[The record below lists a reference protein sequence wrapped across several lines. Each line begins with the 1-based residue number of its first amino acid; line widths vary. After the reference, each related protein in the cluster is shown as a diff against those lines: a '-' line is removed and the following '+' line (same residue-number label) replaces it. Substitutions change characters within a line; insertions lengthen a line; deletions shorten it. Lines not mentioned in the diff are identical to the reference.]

1 MSKREKNPYI
11 TWHFDLPSPDTLTI
25 PVFRVAA
32 NEYLFDR
39 KRVAD
44 LFARNCR
51 LGTKGL
57 RNDIDKNTKAEKHL
71 DVFKF
76 LEKIPEESLDAVI
89 IDPPFSF
96 NQAAKHY
103 KNSAGKCLGVGWI
116 PAVRREAGKKLK
128 PGGIMIC
135 LGWDAN
141 GAGNKK
147 LFDLIRVIV
156 CAHGQARNATIMTI
170 DKKYDNPRKS

>member
-1 MSKREKNPYI
+1 MSKRIKNPVCS
-11 TWHFDLPSPDTLTI
+11 WNFDLPSPDTMTI
-25 PVFRVAA
+25 PCFK
-32 NEYLFDR
+32 
-39 KRVAD
+39 KRFLELVPSGKVAD

-51 LGTKGL
+51 LGTWGL
-57 RNDIDKNTKAEKHL
+57 RNDIDEKTKADIHL
-71 DVFKF
+71 DVFDF
-76 LEKIPEESLDAVI
+76 LTAIPEESLDAVI

-128 PGGIMIC
+128 KGGLMFC

-141 GAGNKK
+141 GAGNRKEFE
-147 LFDLIRVIV
+147 LFEVII

-170 DKKYDNPRKS
+170 DRKYEKQ

>member
-1 MSKREKNPYI
+1 MSKRIKNPI
-11 TWHFDLPSPDTLTI
+11 CSWNFDLPSPDTMTI
-25 PVFRVAA
+25 PCFKNKFLELVKSELVT
-32 NEYLFDR
+32 LG
-39 KRVAD
+39 RVAD

-51 LGTKGL
+51 LATWGL
-57 RNDIDKNTKAEKHL
+57 RNDIDHQTKAEIHL
-71 DVFKF
+71 DVFDF
-76 LEKIPEESLDAVI
+76 LKAIPEDSLDAVI

-128 PGGIMIC
+128 KGGLMFC

-141 GAGNKK
+141 GAGNRKEFI
-147 LFDLIRVIV
+147 LEEVII

-170 DKKYDNPRKS
+170 DKKI

>member
-1 MSKREKNPYI
+1 MEFEKRPWRI
-11 TWHFDLPSPDTLTI
+11 
-25 PVFRVAA
+25 
-32 NEYLFDR
+32 
-39 KRVAD
+39 AD
-44 LFARNCR
+44 LFARNCQ

-57 RNDIDKNTKAEKHL
+57 RNDIDQETNADKHM
-71 DVFKF
+71 DVFEF
-76 LEKIPEESLDAVI
+76 LKTIPEESLDAVI

-116 PAVRREAGKKLK
+116 PAVRREAGKKLRL
-128 PGGIMIC
+128 GGLMFC

-141 GAGNKK
+141 GAGSREKFV
-147 LFDLIRVIV
+147 LEEVII

-170 DKKYDNPRKS
+170 DRKI

>member
-1 MSKREKNPYI
+1 MSKRIKNPVCS
-11 TWHFDLPSPDTLTI
+11 WNFDLPSPDTMTI
-25 PVFRVAA
+25 PCFLKKFF
-32 NEYLFDR
+32 EYHHGAPR
-39 KRVAD
+39 IAD
-44 LFARNCR
+44 LFARNCQ
-51 LGTKGL
+51 LGCKGL
-57 RNDIDKNTKAEKHL
+57 RNDIDPETKAEKHM

-76 LEKIPEESLDAVI
+76 LDTIDPESLDIVI

-116 PAVRREAGKKLK
+116 PAVRRESGKKLK
-128 PGGIMIC
+128 HGGYMFC

-141 GAGNKK
+141 GAGSREKFV
-147 LFDLIRVIV
+147 LEEVII

-170 DKKYDNPRKS
+170 DRKI

>member
-1 MSKREKNPYI
+1 MSKRIKNPVCS
-11 TWHFDLPSPDTLTI
+11 WNFDLPSPDTMTI
-25 PVFRVAA
+25 PCFKNKFLNSIPLSVYKFP
-32 NEYLFDR
+32 
-39 KRVAD
+39 RVAD
-44 LFARNCR
+44 LFARNCQ
-51 LGTKGL
+51 LGTPGL
-57 RNDIDKNTKAEKHL
+57 RNDIDPATKADEHL
-71 DVFKF
+71 DVFEF
-76 LEKIPEESLDAVI
+76 LKIIPEGSLDAVI

-128 PGGIMIC
+128 HGGLMFC

-141 GAGNKK
+141 GAGNRKEFV
-147 LFDLIRVIV
+147 LEEVII

-170 DKKYDNPRKS
+170 DRKI